1 MNYQAPLIEWKTSK
15 FGVSYANTVTHSY
28 RIDWDS
34 SEKRYVCSY
43 YNTRTN
49 ESDKKWLDSKE
60 ALKAWVE
67 TIHYPS
73 ALRKAGFEP
82 VSEPLSDT
90 LKWFE
95 LAVPNPTWK
104 NKSVQLGVHFEEI
117 LEMLSSLVAGSEVN
131 GHDSLSEISWAFKN
145 CPHSEY
151 EEVESLID
159 KNEFLDSLCDQIV
172 TALGVGYMFGFDM
185 KGALA
190 EVIRSN
196 FSKFENGKPVFD
208 ENGKIK
214 KGKDYTQPQLEGF
227 I

>member
-28 RIDWDS
+28 RIDWDI

-73 ALRKAGFEP
+73 ALIKAGFEP
-82 VSEPLSDT
+82 ISEPVAET

-95 LAVPNPTWK
+95 LAVPEPTTK
-104 NKSVQLGVHFEEI
+104 NLATQFGCHLEEVA
-117 LEMLSSLVAGSEVN
+117 EMLEAMGDIQESQWV
-131 GHDSLSEISWAFKN
+131 DSLADFYKQSSDCNELVPLVIKDADRD
-145 CPHSEY
+145 
-151 EEVESLID
+151 VEL
-159 KNEFLDSLCDQIV
+159 LDSLCDQIV